1 MWRVVLVTEDG
12 GEVILS
18 REFETRREAEAELE
32 EEMTGYP
39 HYIEDSLVVGAA
51 SEWCQ
56 RAPGSVLC
64 FLVVP

>member
-39 HYIEDSLVVGAA
+39 HYIEDSLVVGGHVEKA
-51 SEWCQ
+51 
-56 RAPGSVLC
+56 
-64 FLVVP
+64 

>member
-12 GEVILS
+12 GEVIRC

-39 HYIEDSLVVGAA
+39 HYIEDSLVVGGHVEKA
-51 SEWCQ
+51 
-56 RAPGSVLC
+56 
-64 FLVVP
+64 